1 MSVEILFAGLVGV
14 LLVAA
19 ILWLARPDFAFDSSL
34 AVITLAWAYYTFAI
48 PLDLWLG
55 FSVRG
60 SQRLPDLEDP
70 AMFGYVIDVFLYH
83 LAFMAGVFI
92 GHKGMRILRETTA
105 RPAPAGV
112 IGLPNWLAKPAVLP
126 GWCTYVVAGLAVT
139 VYWTII
145 DTANRGLQEES
156 LRQDAYLRSLSFLVE
171 ISLGWVV
178 WHVLNVGDP
187 RRALRVMPAAAI
199 VGLSTGARLYLGVA
213 ALIFL
218 LRYRIRLTL
227 RARVALLVVAG
238 LAVVLWKVLYSQV
251 SSVLLNGELLDL
263 AEMVPNLG
271 FAEIEASDSWAYFA
285 YFLREG
291 SSPLWLGWS
300 YISLTLANLAPR
312 ALTGVEST
320 TLAVEY
326 AIRLNP
332 TFAETPAG
340 LGFSGLAEAWLNF
353 GTLGPLAV
361 GVVWGGV
368 ANFLDTRPRGLSFYV
383 FAMMSARF
391 FRSDFATLA
400 KTWCVVLTSAI
411 LIAGVLSRILVYV
424 SAEIGRSLAEIQ
436 ARYWRPTRRRAVPR

>member
-1 MSVEILFAGLVGV
+1 MFAGLVGI

-19 ILWLARPDFAFDSSL
+19 ILWLARPNFAFDSSL

-55 FSVRG
+55 FSVKG
-60 SQRLPDLEDP
+60 AQRLPDLEDP
-70 AMFGYVIDVFLYH
+70 AMFGYVIDVVLYH
-83 LAFMAGVFI
+83 IAFMAGVLV
-92 GHKGMRILRETTA
+92 GYKGMQTLRRTSA
-105 RPAPAGV
+105 RPAAAADVGFPS
-112 IGLPNWLAKPAVLP
+112 WLAQPAVLP

-139 VYWTII
+139 VYWTIV
-145 DTANRGLQEES
+145 DTANRGLQEEL

-178 WHVLNVGDP
+178 WHVLNVADP
-187 RRALRVMPAAAI
+187 RRAFRVLPAAAI
-199 VGLSTGARLYLGVA
+199 VGLSTGARVYLGVA

-218 LRYRIRLTL
+218 LRYRIRLSL
-227 RARVALLVVAG
+227 RARIALFVVAG

-251 SSVLLNGELLDL
+251 SSFVLTGEFLEL
-263 AEMVPNLG
+263 AEMLPNLG
-271 FAEIEASDSWAYFA
+271 LAELEASDSWAYFV

-300 YISLTLANLAPR
+300 YVNLTLANLAPR

-326 AIRLNP
+326 AARLNP
-332 TFAETPAG
+332 AFAEAPMG

-368 ANFLDTRPRGLSFYV
+368 SSFVDSRPRGLSFYV
-383 FAMMSARF
+383 FAIMSARF
-391 FRSDFATLA
+391 FRSDFASLA
-400 KTWCVVLTSAI
+400 KTWCVVLASAI
-411 LIAGVLSRILVYV
+411 WIAGVTSRILIYV
-424 SAEIGRSLAEIQ
+424 SAEIGRGLAELQ
-436 ARYWRPTRRRAVPR
+436 ARYWDPTRRRAVSASVDRR